1 MEGIWALGDL
11 GFEGVGRSCGVRDLW
26 MKLGWKVEVVV
37 PGHVMGLPRRSIVGL
52 GKKGRGG
59 ENHLGR

>member
-1 MEGIWALGDL
+1 
-11 GFEGVGRSCGVRDLW
+11 

-37 PGHVMGLPRRSIVGL
+37 PGHVMGLPRGNIMGFW
-52 GKKGRGG
+52 GEKGRGG

>member
-1 MEGIWALGDL
+1 
-11 GFEGVGRSCGVRDLW
+11 